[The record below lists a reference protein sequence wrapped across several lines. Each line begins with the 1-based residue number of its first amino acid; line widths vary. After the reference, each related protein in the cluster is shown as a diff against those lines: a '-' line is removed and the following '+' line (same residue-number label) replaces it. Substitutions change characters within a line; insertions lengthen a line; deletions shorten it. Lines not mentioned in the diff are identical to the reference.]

1 MDELRLTSRHIP
13 SPADHPPEGQ
23 KRFRLTI
30 EYDGTAYSGW
40 QRQIN
45 GPSVQQTLEE
55 ALARLTGETIG
66 VVGSSRTD
74 AGVHA
79 LGQRVHFDTASPIPP
94 DKFPFALNTCL
105 PADIRVLDG
114 RYVPA
119 AFHARF
125 DAAGKR
131 YTYRIHNAPH
141 ASALYRHLCAHVPV
155 PLQMGPM
162 ERSLKDLLGTHDF
175 SAFQAA
181 GGTAKTTVRTIEKV
195 ELTRQGDDLTL
206 TIQGNAFLYNM
217 VRIIAG
223 TMIGVGMGRLPE
235 DSFEQALR
243 TGDRLKLGMTA
254 PACGLELTE
263 VFYRDKDLN
272 GEN

>member
-1 MDELRLTSRHIP
+1 
-13 SPADHPPEGQ
+13 
-23 KRFRLTI
+23 
-30 EYDGTAYSGW
+30 
-40 QRQIN
+40 
-45 GPSVQQTLEE
+45 
-55 ALARLTGETIG
+55 
-66 VVGSSRTD
+66 
-74 AGVHA
+74 
-79 LGQRVHFDTASPIPP
+79 
-94 DKFPFALNTCL
+94 
-105 PADIRVLDG
+105 
-114 RYVPA
+114 
-119 AFHARF
+119 
-125 DAAGKR
+125 
-131 YTYRIHNAPH
+131 
-141 ASALYRHLCAHVPV
+141 
-155 PLQMGPM
+155 MGPM

-235 DSFEQALR
+235 DSFQQALR

-263 VFYRDKDLN
+263 VFYREEDLN
-272 GEN
+272 GES

>member
-1 MDELRLTSRHIP
+1 MTQLPPLIKGCC
-13 SPADHPPEGQ
+13 PEG
-23 KRFRLTI
+23 KRRVLLTVS
-30 EYDGTAYSGW
+30 YDGTAYAGW
-40 QRQIN
+40 QRQQN
-45 GPSVQQTLEE
+45 ALAVQQVLEE
-55 ALARLTGETIG
+55 ALRKLTGEKALT
-66 VVGSSRTD
+66 VTGSSRTD

-79 LGQRVHFDTASPIPP
+79 LGQRVHFDTASRIPP
-94 DKFPFALNTCL
+94 EKFPFALNTCL

-181 GGTAKTTVRTIEKV
+181 GGTAKTTVRTIESV
-195 ELTRQGDDLTL
+195 ELTRQGDDLKL
-206 TIQGNAFLYNM
+206 TIRGNAFLYNM

-223 TMIGVGMGRLPE
+223 TGIGMGRLPE
-235 DSFEQALR
+235 DSFQQALR

-263 VFYRDKDLN
+263 VFYREEDLN
-272 GEN
+272 GES

>member
-1 MDELRLTSRHIP
+1 MTQLPPLIKGCC
-13 SPADHPPEGQ
+13 PEG
-23 KRFRLTI
+23 KRRVLLTVS
-30 EYDGTAYSGW
+30 YDGTAYAGW
-40 QRQIN
+40 QRQQN
-45 GPSVQQTLEE
+45 ALAVQQVLEE
-55 ALARLTGETIG
+55 ALRKLTGEAT
-66 VVGSSRTD
+66 
-74 AGVHA
+74 
-79 LGQRVHFDTASPIPP
+79 P

-105 PADIRVLDG
+105 PADIRVLEG

-206 TIQGNAFLYNM
+206 TIRGNAFLYNM

-235 DSFEQALR
+235 DSFQQALR

-263 VFYRDKDLN
+263 VFYREEDLN
-272 GEN
+272 GES